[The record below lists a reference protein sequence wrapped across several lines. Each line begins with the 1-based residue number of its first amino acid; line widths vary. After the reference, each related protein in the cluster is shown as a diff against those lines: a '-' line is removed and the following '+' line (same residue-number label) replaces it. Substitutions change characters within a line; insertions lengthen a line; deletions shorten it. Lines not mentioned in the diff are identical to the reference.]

1 MSSSTSI
8 IPLKQKDSLS
18 SIQPLKQKEASPLK
32 ESVDIYG
39 IKNEENPGF
48 SLKDYIE

>member
-1 MSSSTSI
+1 ML
-8 IPLKQKDSLS
+8 LKQKDSLS
-18 SIQPLKQKEASPLK
+18 SMQPLKQKEASPLK
-32 ESVDIYG
+32 ESEDIYD